1 MTDKFEL
8 TVVQAVQGEL
18 SAHLLKTRLESEGIP
33 VMLHQNPYFDLT
45 LSAHAPVSVTVP
57 KKYAAAAKKIVGED
71 EFHLLPTV
79 PKKNLWVFTVLY
91 FLFKLIIG

>member
-18 SAHLLKTRLESEGIP
+18 SAHLLKARLESEGIP
-33 VMLHQNPYFDLT
+33 VMLHQNPYFDLM

-57 KKYAAAAKKIVGED
+57 KKYAVAAKKIAGEN

-79 PKKNLWVFTVLY
+79 PKKNLWAFTILY
-91 FLFKLIIG
+91 LFFDLFVC